1 MISGRKLSLAI
12 IFLIAVSVLI
22 AIFFSPI
29 QAIAWHCTHG
39 NHIQVGSARI
49 TLPLL
54 WWPRNKEDGGVDIA
68 HAKIA
73 QPSYESLDIR
83 PFKPNEVMSHEE
95 FQNFWNKIL
104 ARYASGYPKTIKPA
118 ELRTRDFTLYCMKDK
133 AEDTPI
139 ICWSPDISWKIGY
152 AGLPRSGKE
161 AESIIATLERSR

>member
-1 MISGRKLSLAI
+1 MQFQFLLQFSSLQFRPSHGIAHTRDTI
-12 IFLIAVSVLI
+12 IVVK
-22 AIFFSPI
+22 
-29 QAIAWHCTHG
+29 
-39 NHIQVGSARI
+39 VGGARGANRLPSA
-49 TLPLL
+49 LVAPA
-54 WWPRNKEDGGVDIA
+54 NKEDGGVDIA
-68 HAKIA
+68 HAKVA
-73 QPSYESLDIR
+73 RLSYFESLDIR

-95 FQNFWNKIL
+95 FQNNWNKIL

-161 AESIIATLERSR
+161 AESIIATLEKSR